1 MTYREL
7 LAKEKDIQVEHYE
20 AFDSTPMSAVYV
32 GYYAIYYFE
41 EDILFKG
48 STKEEASKW
57 ISDNIEDFR
66 RIQVEVDAMTRIEQE
81 EYGFL

>member
-32 GYYAIYYFE
+32 GCYAIYYFV
-41 EDILFKG
+41 EDIYGETPLD
-48 STKEEASKW
+48 KEPIEVVEA
-57 ISDNIEDFR
+57 
-66 RIQVEVDAMTRIEQE
+66 
-81 EYGFL
+81 

>member
-1 MTYREL
+1 MTYREI

-41 EDILFKG
+41 EDVCGETPLD
-48 STKEEASKW
+48 KEPIEIVEA
-57 ISDNIEDFR
+57 
-66 RIQVEVDAMTRIEQE
+66 
-81 EYGFL
+81 